1 MKRVRRLQATTPG
14 LTDYLQV
21 DGEMASWDRFRSHDA
36 GQAYRDLVTELTSAQ
51 HGLCGY
57 CEACLTERDRQVEH
71 LVPRSD
77 PRQGT
82 ALALD
87 VRNLMA
93 CCKGGTAHSDDP
105 DRYLKPVKH
114 NRSCGEAKGGRTNG
128 EFVDPRQLPEIPS
141 VVRVLDDGR
150 IEADTTACESEGVSA
165 HDVAR
170 TIELLNLN
178 ARRLRVAREKRWRGL
193 NDAWRELL
201 DDPEELQVAARSEL
215 LPAEGGLPQFFTT
228 GRSYFGPVAE
238 RVLGE
243 RPRAWI

>member
-1 MKRVRRLQATTPG
+1 MKRVRRLQEPTPG

-21 DGEMASWDRFRSHDA
+21 DGEMASWDRFRSHNA
-36 GQAYRDLVTELTSAQ
+36 GQAYRDLIAALTSVQ

-57 CEACLTERDRQVEH
+57 CEARLTERDRQVEH
-71 LVPRSD
+71 VVPKSD

-82 ALALD
+82 LLALD

-105 DRYLKPVKH
+105 DRYLRPVRH
-114 NRSCGEAKGGRTNG
+114 NRSCGEAKDDYTSG
-128 EFVDPRQLPEIPS
+128 EFVDPRELPELPS

-150 IEADTTACESEGVSA
+150 VEADAVACESEGVSA
-165 HDVAR
+165 DDVAR
-170 TIELLNLN
+170 TIEVLNLN
-178 ARRLRVAREKRWRGL
+178 ARRLLVARERRWRGL
-193 NDAWRELL
+193 SDAWRDLL
-201 DDPEELQVAARSEL
+201 DPDEMQVAARSEL
-215 LPAEGGLPQFFTT
+215 LPAGGELQQFFTT
-228 GRSYFGPVAE
+228 TRCYFGPAAE